1 MHVFPIKA
9 NLEHSRGDTTGLM
22 SATESIQLRGQKFLA
37 GQGLNDD
44 VQTGQDGVSLGQE
57 VAIAHKFSLGNV
69 SELAELLLVF
79 GVSLEEAI
87 LKCRIFTLTVKFQF
101 ENVL

>member
-9 NLEHSRGDTTGLM
+9 NLEHSRGDATRLM
-22 SATESIQLRGQKFLA
+22 SATESIQLRGQQFLA

-57 VAIAHKFSLGNV
+57 VAVAQKLGLGNV
-69 SELAELLLVF
+69 SELGELALVF
-79 GVSLEEAI
+79 GVGLDEATKI
-87 LKCRIFTLTVKFQF
+87 
-101 ENVL
+101 